1 MEMVRAGIIPRRK
14 YTRGK
19 KMSDIAVSAGKSTWR
34 CAASR
39 THSVVVENEPVSTA
53 PPENEPSAKRMSYKS
68 VQTGRFARLLR
79 EICSGGGAAGG
90 TAWVSDQVSRRIPK
104 MAVAV
109 GVTAPSL
116 LS

>member
-1 MEMVRAGIIPRRK
+1 MEMVPAGITPRRK

-39 THSVVVENEPVSTA
+39 THSVVVEGEPVCTA

-68 VQTGRFARLLR
+68 VHTGRFSRLLR
-79 EICSGGGAAGG
+79 AICPGGGAAGG
-90 TAWVSDQVSRRIPK
+90 TAWVSDQVSRRMPNI
-104 MAVAV
+104 AVAV
-109 GVTAPSL
+109 VLTAPP
-116 LS
+116 

>member
-1 MEMVRAGIIPRRK
+1 MEMVPAGITPRRK

-39 THSVVVENEPVSTA
+39 TQSVVVEDDPVCTA

-68 VQTGRFARLLR
+68 VQTGRFSRLVR
-79 EICSGGGAAGG
+79 EICSGGGAVGG
-90 TAWVSDQVSRRIPK
+90 TAWGSDQVARRIPNT
-104 MAVAV
+104 AVAV
-109 GVTAPSL
+109 VVTAPS
-116 LS
+116 

>member
-1 MEMVRAGIIPRRK
+1 MEMVPAGMTPRRK

-34 CAASR
+34 CAAARPQSG
-39 THSVVVENEPVSTA
+39 VVEDEPVCTA

-68 VQTGRFARLLR
+68 VQTGRFSRLLR

-90 TAWVSDQVSRRIPK
+90 TAWVSDQGSRGIPN
-104 MAVAV
+104 MDVAV
-109 GVTAPSL
+109 VVTAPF
-116 LS
+116 